1 MSMQVAE
8 KSDVIFI
15 AVKPQYVGIVLKEMK
30 GQLNKDSIIVSIAA
44 GVPLAAMKVRDPE
57 EICAS
62 YYLQEILCISFTC
75 FLLKRMYRTML
86 RYKYFLSFSTK
97 LSTITC
103 DRSMMKS
110 HLS

>member
-57 EICAS
+57 GTCAS
-62 YYLQEILCISFTC
+62 HPLQESLCTLFTC
-75 FLLKRMYRTML
+75 FSLKRMYRTIL
-86 RYKYFLSFSTK
+86 QYYASSASLQS
-97 LSTITC
+97 
-103 DRSMMKS
+103 
-110 HLS
+110 